1 MFFNLPSVGSA
12 CIKKKKKYSS
22 STMYK
27 GYLVNRLKFLSYSK
41 DGLNVVI
48 TQLLD
53 QVSNR
58 RIVLLNIQNKLLTK
72 NMGHVKV
79 QLMNRR

>member
-1 MFFNLPSVGSA
+1 
-12 CIKKKKKYSS
+12 
-22 STMYK
+22 MYK

-58 RIVLLNIQNKLLTK
+58 GIILLNIQTKLNKEYGSCEDTINEQTIKLRPLLK
-72 NMGHVKV
+72 KV
-79 QLMNRR
+79 NI

>member
-1 MFFNLPSVGSA
+1 
-12 CIKKKKKYSS
+12 
-22 STMYK
+22 MYK